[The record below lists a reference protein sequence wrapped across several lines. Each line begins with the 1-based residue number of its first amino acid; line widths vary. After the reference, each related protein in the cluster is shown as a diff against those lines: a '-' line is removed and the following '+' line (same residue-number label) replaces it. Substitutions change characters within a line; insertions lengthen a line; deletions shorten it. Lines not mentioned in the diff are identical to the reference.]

1 LFPHGGTV
9 DVPFLSDL
17 QYTRKELISKDG
29 VDDIAHEEDVSG
41 DIRAAWKDYLRRTLP
56 HAFTQI
62 RNFML
67 ACVAE
72 GRNFEDEEE
81 SLKRGEALRC
91 NLTLCDLKQ
100 ALSFNLP
107 GSDPSTAHEGTSAS
121 HDPSGATQRVWKS
134 AKLAVQLANLAE
146 ARRDEA
152 VDKCQNITKLCWSQS
167 LTKASSPGPEAPE
180 TIANALLLTT
190 NWRDRYAIWQAE
202 VFQPSPAQDDEDD
215 HGFLTLYPFDE
226 CSRADISQMCFKP
239 RTSSCMVYSFLFEW
253 LQNPGYFSDRL

>member
-72 GRNFEDEEE
+72 GRNFEDEDE

-107 GSDPSTAHEGTSAS
+107 GSDSSTAHEGTSAS

-167 LTKASSPGPEAPE
+167 LSKTSSPGPEAPE
-180 TIANALLLTT
+180 TIANAQLLTT